1 MPTDEFTLTY
11 ARSGGPGGQNV
22 NKVETKAV
30 LRWPIEASPSLPED
44 VKDRFRR
51 QYGTRINNDG
61 ELVMACDEHRD
72 QPSNRATVLE
82 RLAGMLANVAR
93 PPKKRR
99 PTKPT
104 KGSHRRRLAAKKA
117 AGPDE
122 EAPPHPRP
130 RRLRGG
136 SPQRTTRP
144 APDARVGAMR

>member
-1 MPTDEFTLTY
+1 MSLPSHLNVTQKLRVPTDEFTLTY

-30 LRWPIEASPSLPED
+30 LRWPIADSPSLPED
-44 VKDRFRR
+44 VKDRFLR

-72 QPSNRATVLE
+72 QPSNRTAVLE
-82 RLAGMLANVAR
+82 RLTGMLANVAR

-104 KGSHRRRLAAKKA
+104 KGSQRRRIAAKKQR
-117 AGPDE
+117 GQQKKLRR
-122 EAPPHPRP
+122 PPGR
-130 RRLRGG
+130 
-136 SPQRTTRP
+136 
-144 APDARVGAMR
+144 DA